1 LSPRKGYHFMR
12 VLVAED
18 ESIIRLGL
26 KRMLQ
31 AMGYEVVT
39 AVNGREALEIARRQ
53 PPDFAILDIK
63 MPFTDG
69 LQAAKALHK
78 QRPLPI
84 LILTAFSEKDLIEQ
98 AAELPIHGYL
108 IKPIQP
114 AELQAAIAVALNRF
128 AEKEALAAETNR
140 LAEKLAERKLVDKAK
155 GRLISQGMSEEAAYQ
170 LLQKRARDG
179 RISLGQAAEQLLQ
192 A

>member
-31 AMGYEVVT
+31 DMGYEVVT
-39 AVNGREALEIARRQ
+39 AVNGREALEMARRQ

-63 MPFTDG
+63 MPYTDG
-69 LQAAKALHK
+69 LQAAKALHR

-84 LILTAFSEKDLIEQ
+84 LILTAFSERDLIEQ

>member
-1 LSPRKGYHFMR
+1 MR

-31 AMGYEVVT
+31 DMGHEVVT

-84 LILTAFSEKDLIEQ
+84 LILTAFSEKDLIER

-170 LLQKRARDG
+170 LIQKRARDG
-179 RISLGQAAEQLLQ
+179 RVSLGQAAEEVIGNW
-192 A
+192 

>member
-1 LSPRKGYHFMR
+1 MR

-31 AMGYEVVT
+31 ALGHEVVT
-39 AVNGREALEIARRQ
+39 AVNGREALEMARRQ
-53 PPDFAILDIK
+53 PPDLAILDIK
-63 MPFTDG
+63 MPYTDG
-69 LQAAKALHK
+69 LQAAKALHQ

-114 AELQAAIAVALNRF
+114 AELQAAIAVALRRF
-128 AEKEALAAETNR
+128 AEKEALAAKADR
-140 LAEKLAERKLVDKAK
+140 LHEKLAERKLVDKAK
-155 GRLISQGMSEEAAYQ
+155 GRLMAQGMSEQAAYQ
-170 LLQKRARDG
+170 LIQKRARDG
-179 RISLGQAAEQLLQ
+179 RISLGKAAAETLRE
-192 A
+192 AAG